1 MTYFRNSK
9 SDSIELLALCFLAI
23 GTVMYSFGLAV
34 DLRSAGEIV
43 RVFIDEWSSG
53 FVVDGML
60 LFVMNRL
67 IKSNDRKNVLAQ
79 IGSYSNDFALDAL
92 RRARQEGWL
101 NDGTLRGRSFSKAK
115 LAQADLSGA
124 VLAQADFRYTDLS
137 RASLTHSDLQGA
149 DLTGANLTDADLRW
163 ANLSNATLDW
173 AQMTSAQVEGA
184 NLRGASVAHATIDRD
199 CSELANLQAPNTC
212 RQLSA
217 EQIDILRTTLAQIE
231 AAQPNVIDQ
240 FYEHLFDERPEL
252 RAMFSSSQS
261 RQSRKLLQSLKIIV
275 DSMDTPER
283 SIELLEQL
291 GIRHA
296 GYGVEQKHYELAGRV
311 LLRTLASFFGD
322 QFTPKVQESWRSA
335 FSLITTVMVH
345 ASADARAV

>member
-1 MTYFRNSK
+1 MTYFRNGK
-9 SDSIELLALCFLAI
+9 SDSIELLALCFL
-23 GTVMYSFGLAV
+23 TVGITLYSFGLAV
-34 DLRSAGEIV
+34 DVRAANEIV

-67 IKSNDRKNVLAQ
+67 IKSNERKNVLAQ

-101 NDGTLRGRSFSKAK
+101 SNGTLRGRTFSKAK
-115 LAQADLSGA
+115 LHRADFSGA
-124 VLAQADFRYTDLS
+124 VLARADFRYADLS
-137 RASLTHSDLQGA
+137 QASLTHCDLHGA
-149 DLTGANLTDADLRW
+149 DLTGANLSDADLRW
-163 ANLSNATLDW
+163 ANLSYATLDW
-173 AQMTSAQVEGA
+173 ALLTGANLEGA
-184 NLRGASVAHATIDRD
+184 NLKGAQLAHATIDAD
-199 CSELANLQAPNTC
+199 CEELSGLNAPTIGK
-212 RQLSA
+212 QLSA
-217 EQIDILRTTLAQIE
+217 EQIDILRSTLAQVE
-231 AAQPNVIDQ
+231 AAQSNVIDQ

-296 GYGVEQKHYELAGRV
+296 GYGVEAQHYELAGRV

-322 QFTPKVQESWRSA
+322 QFTPTIQESWRSA

-345 ASADARAV
+345 ASTDARAV